1 MFRPSWCGFHE
12 EIMETWTTLTPWGPT
27 PQSYARFKNCGEPQ
41 HFSRPSCKMA
51 ILHPTRNTT
60 TKGWKMDS
68 KSSFTSKDSRTD
80 SRTLVQTND
89 FKDSTAKSSIKANR
103 ICESILSCLLGCQ
116 PDSAFFFQLTNT
128 CHRHKSP
135 SLSKCHGVQSTLPS
149 NIAWEPGLVHVMC
162 RQHLSE
168 VSFSEPLAVTNH
180 ALGVPTVTRPC
191 FIDRRSS
198 HTARREKGSRPL
210 VGSSKTTS
218 RDPPRKAMPFGP
230 VGALQKFQEVNPY
243 RLPTKLYCSF

>member
-1 MFRPSWCGFHE
+1 M
-12 EIMETWTTLTPWGPT
+12 
-27 PQSYARFKNCGEPQ
+27 
-41 HFSRPSCKMA
+41 HFS
-51 ILHPTRNTT
+51 
-60 TKGWKMDS
+60 
-68 KSSFTSKDSRTD
+68 F
-80 SRTLVQTND
+80 
-89 FKDSTAKSSIKANR
+89 
-103 ICESILSCLLGCQ
+103 
-116 PDSAFFFQLTNT
+116 TNT

-135 SLSKCHGVQSTLPS
+135 SLIKCHGLQSTLPS

-218 RDPPRKAMPFGP
+218 RDPPRKAMPCGP
-230 VGALQKFQEVNPY
+230 VGALQKFQEVYPY
-243 RLPTKLYCSF
+243 RLPTKLYCSFQTHQKEGSRNMMLPFPQTLWMWRPIKHMKIALGNKIRSCSWNLCARVDDKLGRGT

>member
-1 MFRPSWCGFHE
+1 V
-12 EIMETWTTLTPWGPT
+12 
-27 PQSYARFKNCGEPQ
+27 
-41 HFSRPSCKMA
+41 HFSF
-51 ILHPTRNTT
+51 TNT
-60 TKGWKMDS
+60 
-68 KSSFTSKDSRTD
+68 
-80 SRTLVQTND
+80 
-89 FKDSTAKSSIKANR
+89 
-103 ICESILSCLLGCQ
+103 CH
-116 PDSAFFFQLTNT
+116 T

-135 SLSKCHGVQSTLPS
+135 SLIKCHGLQSTLPS

-180 ALGVPTVTRPC
+180 ALSVPTVTRPC

-218 RDPPRKAMPFGP
+218 RDPPRKAMPCGP
-230 VGALQKFQEVNPY
+230 VGALQKFQEVYPY

>member
-1 MFRPSWCGFHE
+1 MHASRIVGSRS
-12 EIMETWTTLTPWGPT
+12 TLADPHAKWQSYTQQGT
-27 PQSYARFKNCGEPQ
+27 PQRRAEKWIPKAASPVRTQGQIHGLWFKQ
-41 HFSRPSCKMA
+41 M
-51 ILHPTRNTT
+51 I
-60 TKGWKMDS
+60 S
-68 KSSFTSKDSRTD
+68 KIRVK
-80 SRTLVQTND
+80 
-89 FKDSTAKSSIKANR
+89 STWAKSSIKANR
-103 ICESILSCLLGCQ
+103 ISESILSCLLGCQ

-168 VSFSEPLAVTNH
+168 VSFSEPLAVANH

-243 RLPTKLYCSF
+243 RLPTKLYSSF